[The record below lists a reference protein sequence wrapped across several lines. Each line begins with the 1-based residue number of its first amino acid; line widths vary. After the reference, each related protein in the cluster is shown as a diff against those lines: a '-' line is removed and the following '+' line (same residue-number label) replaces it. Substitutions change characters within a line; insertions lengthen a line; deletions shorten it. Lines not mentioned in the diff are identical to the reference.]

1 MANLTTR
8 SPAITKVIWLGQQ
21 QRQGVLLRT
30 DTPDMMTTQIKV
42 TPLQHGIA
50 GLVFAIDT
58 PRAEG
63 ITLFASS
70 MLKLSGWA
78 LHNKK
83 SVDIVLRHRHGEN
96 TYRCNR
102 VRPDVSKKLDMDAD
116 ALCGF
121 LIPITFSG
129 GFDVGFI
136 VENKVAW
143 GARVDVFPAA
153 KILLGKSGHF
163 F

>member
-1 MANLTTR
+1 
-8 SPAITKVIWLGQQ
+8 
-21 QRQGVLLRT
+21 
-30 DTPDMMTTQIKV
+30 MMTTQIKV

-50 GLVFAIDT
+50 GLVFAIDS
-58 PRAEG
+58 PRAEE

-83 SVDIVLRHRHGEN
+83 SVDIVVRHRHGEN
-96 TYRCNR
+96 TFRCNR
-102 VRPDVSKKLDMDAD
+102 VRTDVSKKRDMDAD

-143 GARVDVFPAA
+143 GAGRDRE
-153 KILLGKSGHF
+153 HF
-163 F
+163 VKN